1 MNTNMKKIVNSL
13 LMTALV
19 IFTFTS
25 CEDVP
30 SPFGT
35 VVSPK
40 STTDDSSSEIVAK
53 GSGTEADPYNITA
66 AIEKCKEIGST
77 ESTEKYYVKGIAVTE
92 GVADATYGNASF
104 YMADTADG
112 TDRFYAFQVLGSDG
126 KKMSAGYTINVGDEV
141 VIYGPIY
148 NFKDNTPE
156 TAGKGAAYIVTIN
169 GQNTS
174 SSSGGDTPSAGD
186 AKGTGTQTD
195 PYNVA
200 GVLSFINTLGADVTS
215 SNEVYIKGK
224 VKTISEQ
231 FGTQYG
237 NATFVMID
245 EGYSAEFTAYSVLYL
260 GNAKYTSGDLL
271 KEGDEVIVCGKV
283 VNFRG
288 NTPETAQNTG
298 YLYSLNGKTEG
309 GNGGGETPSTGEAK
323 GSGTQ
328 ADPYNVVA
336 ITEIASKLEAGQTS
350 ESDYYFKG
358 KISTIKYSY
367 DAAHGTGTF
376 FISDDG
382 STTGEFQVYSAL
394 FLGNQNW
401 VDGNTQIKVGD
412 EVVICGKITNYNGTL
427 ETASKKA
434 YIYSLN
440 GKTEDTGSGSGG
452 GDNGGGSTASS
463 LTNGGFETW
472 ADGQPTGWKS
482 ASSASSATLSQST
495 DAHSGS
501 YSVNV
506 NGKPS
511 SNVRLAS
518 QEITLAAGNYTF
530 SFWVKPTSANPAQVR
545 PGYVPVT
552 DGKVGSYIYGDY
564 ATLSSGWQQVSYDIS
579 LSAETT
585 LCLVVMNPKQSSYSS
600 GEDVLVD
607 DATLTKK

>member
-1 MNTNMKKIVNSL
+1 MKKIAKF
-13 LMTALV
+13 MTLALAV
-19 IFTFTS
+19 FMLAS

-35 VVSPK
+35 VTPPK
-40 STTDDSSSEIVAK
+40 TDAESSDIEPT
-53 GSGTEADPYNITA
+53 GTGTAADPFNVQA
-66 AIEKCKEIGST
+66 AINYVKELGADV
-77 ESTEKYYVKGIAVTE
+77 ESSDVVYVKGKVIAISE
-92 GVADATYGNASF
+92 ISAQYGNASF
-104 YMADTADG
+104 DISDDEDG
-112 TDRFYAFQVLGSDG
+112 TNKFTAYRVKGFNNQKITDENIL
-126 KKMSAGYTINVGDEV
+126 KLGDEV
-141 VIYGPIY
+141 VVCGKIVNYRG
-148 NFKDNTPE
+148 NTPE
-156 TAGKGAAYIVTIN
+156 TVQNSSYIYSVN
-169 GQNTS
+169 GQGGS
-174 SSSGGDTPSAGD
+174 GGGDTPSAGD

-245 EGYSAEFTAYSVLYL
+245 EGYIAEFTAYRVLYL

-382 STTGEFQVYSAL
+382 STNGEFQVYSAL